1 MTARWSSP
9 CRRVLFAL
17 IIGLA
22 ISTAAVAADKLGR
35 YTTFGA
41 GNNSC
46 ESWLKER
53 ETGDPRAWELQQWL
67 LGYVSAYN
75 NWMHAGQNVADGTN
89 AKGMFAW
96 VDKYCADRS
105 RDMLATVVE
114 VMILDLKKNQA
125 PALKADQK
133 P

>member
-17 IIGLA
+17 IAGLA
-22 ISTAAVAADKLGR
+22 ISTAAGAADKFGR

-46 ESWLKER
+46 ESWLSER
-53 ETGDPRAWELQQWL
+53 EKGDPRAWELQQWL

-75 NWMHAGQNVADGTN
+75 NWVHVGQNVAGGTN
-89 AKGMFAW
+89 AKGMFTW
-96 VDKYCADRS
+96 IDTYCADRP
-105 RDMLATVVE
+105 RDRLATVVE
-114 VMILDLKKNQA
+114 ELILDLKKNQTPA
-125 PALKADQK
+125 P
-133 P
+133 